1 MKVLDFY
8 WNKNNHIFRYD
19 KKWVLYAGETGNFLE
34 LSDKEKQN
42 LDSFIGEKKKLPEPL
57 FRKLMNTEA
66 ISIKTEQEFENIAKY
81 RLLKKQVSSVLSVSM
96 CPCAPDSEKILDE
109 KYLDGIIHFC
119 ERKNQKNI
127 RFFWNCSDI
136 KNILPLVEN
145 ISSKLEKKG
154 IFIYNGL
161 VSNSFVFS
169 ELELDKLKKLRFNNF
184 QILLKTCILKSE
196 QELYDF
202 LTFIELSFNFYK
214 RVFYKPIF
222 NILCEISDKT
232 YEKIK
237 ELKEYFASRY
247 GDFFNLDITNYA
259 DIYECRNKINS
270 EIFSDSELENTI
282 EYDKKLNN
290 YERMYLKKVSS
301 VFSCHAQTISA
312 FIIDWDGNVLKC
324 WNDLGNKHKSIYS
337 LETGRPI
344 NLEIEYKYL
353 MTNSY
358 TKIECNNCYLKNQC
372 NGGCCHEKK
381 QCELTN
387 KIKDFYFLREKRQFY
402 YEI

>member
-1 MKVLDFY
+1 M
-8 WNKNNHIFRYD
+8 
-19 KKWVLYAGETGNFLE
+19 
-34 LSDKEKQN
+34 
-42 LDSFIGEKKKLPEPL
+42 
-57 FRKLMNTEA
+57 
-66 ISIKTEQEFENIAKY
+66 
-81 RLLKKQVSSVLSVSM
+81 
-96 CPCAPDSEKILDE
+96 
-109 KYLDGIIHFC
+109 
-119 ERKNQKNI
+119 
-127 RFFWNCSDI
+127 
-136 KNILPLVEN
+136 
-145 ISSKLEKKG
+145 
-154 IFIYNGL
+154 
-161 VSNSFVFS
+161 
-169 ELELDKLKKLRFNNF
+169 KLRTKFDT
-184 QILLKTCILKSE
+184 I
-196 QELYDF
+196 
-202 LTFIELSFNFYK
+202 
-214 RVFYKPIF
+214 
-222 NILCEISDKT
+222 
-232 YEKIK
+232 
-237 ELKEYFASRY
+237 
-247 GDFFNLDITNYA
+247 NLDITNYA

-381 QCELTN
+381 QCELKN